1 MPFSKGVIGTK
12 NMSKNPE
19 QMPNLGREGLSLCLS
34 WNRTEP
40 PSQKP
45 LVQGRGKRHGKSLCA
60 CKGVWIKHS
69 HATEPGSRY
78 EKSHGL
84 KTLLIYILQVVFNTA
99 SFVCF
104 DNGSYLLVRAVF
116 RTIITLYKSL
126 IVFLSTCSAHRS
138 GIANLIEERSSR
150 ESLWRL
156 SPFS

>member
-1 MPFSKGVIGTK
+1 MVEGSSLALVGPQIDLPTIPVGA
-12 NMSKNPE
+12 
-19 QMPNLGREGLSLCLS
+19 GRREKARERLHA
-34 WNRTEP
+34 R
-40 PSQKP
+40 
-45 LVQGRGKRHGKSLCA
+45 
-60 CKGVWIKHS
+60 KGVWFERGP
-69 HATEPGSRY
+69 ATEPGSRY
-78 EKSHGL
+78 EKRQGFQ
-84 KTLLIYILQVVFNTA
+84 TLLIYILQVVFNTA

-126 IVFLSTCSAHRS
+126 IVFLSTCSAHQS